1 MNDLLTQLPN
11 EPLTQPPS
19 IDLARAPVPPP
30 APVRDGGR
38 PPRRWPLVTVAS
50 VLALLGGIGVGMVL
64 TMPQRNDLVDQR
76 DAARVEA
83 AEVADELDATIAS
96 LDEVRA
102 DLVSVEDE
110 LTARGAD
117 LEATQAELATTLD
130 DLTAMNSDR
139 DTLTENRDECLLA
152 ATAGV
157 DLVTQW
163 ENIIQDEVDWLQSEP
178 GSAAEA
184 EIDQHMQDQ
193 LTRMEEQHDAMHEL
207 MAACNAG

>member
-11 EPLTQPPS
+11 EPMAQSPSMDVTQ
-19 IDLARAPVPPP
+19 APVPPM
-30 APVRDGGR
+30 ATVRDSGR
-38 PPRRWPLVTVAS
+38 RPRRWPLVTVAS
-50 VLALLGGIGVGMVL
+50 VLALLGGIGVGMVI

-76 DAARVEA
+76 DVARVEG
-83 AEVADELDATIAS
+83 AEVADELDATIAA
-96 LDEVRA
+96 LDEVRTN
-102 DLVSVEDE
+102 LVSAEDE

-117 LEATQAELATTLD
+117 LEATQAELVTTLD
-130 DLTAMNSDR
+130 DLTAMTSDR
-139 DTLTENRDECLLA
+139 DTVTENRDECLLA

-163 ENIIQDEVDWLQSEP
+163 ENFWDDELSWLWSEP

-184 EIDQHMQDQ
+184 EIDLHMQEQ
-193 LTRMEEQHDAMHEL
+193 GVRMEEQHDALHEL